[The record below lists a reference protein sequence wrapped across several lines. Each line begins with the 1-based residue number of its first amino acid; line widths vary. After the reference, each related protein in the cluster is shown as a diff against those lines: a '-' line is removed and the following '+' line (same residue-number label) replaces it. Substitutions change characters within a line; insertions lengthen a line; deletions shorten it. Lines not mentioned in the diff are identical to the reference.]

1 MGKLNLKIA
10 KDALGISSF
19 VEKTIK
25 FRDANGEEFEG
36 EILIKIATHDEVVN
50 AIDVYSLKDRATAT
64 MDQLRKAI
72 LYLCVYESE
81 KKKFFSNVAEVGQVS
96 SEILAVMY
104 DACDEVLDFS
114 GKNWISNQAT
124 SSGVNSS
131 STELAEEQ

>member
-1 MGKLNLKIA
+1 MAKLTLKTTR
-10 KDALGISSF
+10 KQLGIGTF

>member
-1 MGKLNLKIA
+1 MA
-10 KDALGISSF
+10 
-19 VEKTIK
+19 
-25 FRDANGEEFEG
+25 
-36 EILIKIATHDEVVN
+36 VN
-50 AIDVYSLKDRATAT
+50 YSLKDRATAT